1 MSHIALSHLIQLAA
15 LSSVES
21 FYVVFAAVLAGTV
34 GLFDGAATG
43 LAVFHAHLNV
53 LGTIAHHPWAVG
65 RVAWFVAVLIALG
78 GAWLH
83 QKRTAH

>member
-1 MSHIALSHLIQLAA
+1 MSLIVLSHLIQLAV
-15 LSSVES
+15 LSGVES
-21 FYVVFAAVLAGTV
+21 LYVLFAAVLAGTV

-53 LGTIAHHPWAVG
+53 LGTIARHAWGVG
-65 RVAWFVAVLIALG
+65 RVAWAVAVLVALG

-83 QKRTAH
+83 QKRTAR